1 MHKHSSYCLPKCSIF
16 VMVLVVLV
24 SQSLLASKG
33 GNDEKQRKGVVLK
46 VNGIELKKSYL
57 SPLSLVNNGA
67 TYKGTL
73 QSSLPPH
80 MPTAPGAPV
89 IQPGSI
95 ITYQKGNTIYIY
107 PVRQPS
113 LLERFRKPG
122 K

>member
-1 MHKHSSYCLPKCSIF
+1 MYKLHSYRRLKFAITF
-16 VMVLVVLV
+16 LVLAVAG
-24 SQSLLASKG
+24 SSSLASKG

-73 QSSLPPH
+73 MSSTPPH
-80 MPTAPGAPV
+80 MPTTPGAPV
-89 IQPGSI
+89 VKSSSI
-95 ITYQKGNTIYIY
+95 ITFQKGNTIFIY
-107 PVRQPS
+107 PIRQPS
-113 LLERFRKPG
+113 LVERFKTPS